1 MKKTLSIILI
11 LVVALTAVPLTG
23 CGSQGFTVMSVGEL
37 LESEDKE
44 LIELSENLSEIEKCD
59 KEDLVCI
66 LDGSFNDDTRLPTG
80 VDDNPIVYLTAKE
93 SFFNTKATTLTVP
106 KKVNC
111 IENVFPDDSGTNNSL
126 KSVTVS
132 SGARIN
138 NSFCNC
144 SALEDVD
151 LSDADRIRDSFKN
164 CSALKS
170 VKFPKTEV
178 IKSSFTNCDALEGIS
193 VAGVKR
199 IAESFTEC
207 PALSSI
213 IDPDELEVIEDSFIN
228 CPKLGT
234 IKMMSEIIKV
244 DGSFSKCPLINT
256 TEFISKASI
265 VSNSF
270 DNCENLQAVVLEG
283 VSRIECPFKNC
294 NALKTLSCTFEV
306 CRRIKG
312 GYTYDDESNKIDY
325 SDYRRYGL
333 VIHNS
338 FSGLKGMTS
347 ANVAGK
353 IDEIDNSF
361 NNLPKFNTFKY
372 NSLEKISSS
381 FQNCPKLKNEVLNDT
396 DREKRQKEEEKQ
408 KKKEEFENES
418 YGPGQSRIKF
428 VVTGSKRATLTMFK
442 LNKEKEFVITAD
454 PGESVTKSFPSGRY
468 VLMVNNEKVL
478 PTYSNILKFE
488 SGVGY
493 KVEDTDKTVFKSI
506 FNPLNRL

>member
-1 MKKTLSIILI
+1 MKKTLSVLLI
-11 LVVALTAVPLTG
+11 LVILLTAVPLTG

-44 LIELSENLSEIEKCD
+44 LIELSENLSDIDNCD
-59 KEDLVCI
+59 RDDLVCI
-66 LDGSFNDDTRLPTG
+66 LDISFSNDTKLPEG
-80 VDDNPIVYLTAKE
+80 ANDRPIVYLTAKE
-93 SFFNTKATTLTVP
+93 SFINTKATSLTVP
-106 KKVNC
+106 KDVR
-111 IENVFPDDSGTNNSL
+111 NVDCVIPDDSGTNSSL
-126 KSVTVS
+126 KSVTIS
-132 SGARIN
+132 SDADIYK
-138 NSFCNC
+138 SFCNC

-178 IKSSFTNCDALEGIS
+178 IKSSFTNCDALEDIS

-213 IDPDELEVIEDSFIN
+213 IDPDELEVIEDSFIK

-244 DGSFSKCPLINT
+244 DGSFSKCPLIKT
-256 TEFISKASI
+256 TEFISNASI
-265 VSNSF
+265 VINSF

-283 VSRIECPFKNC
+283 VSRIECPFENC

-306 CRRIKG
+306 CRRLHA
-312 GYTYDDESNKIDY
+312 YTFDDESNKIDY
-325 SDYRRYGL
+325 TDYNRYGL
-333 VIHNS
+333 LINNS

-353 IDEIDNSF
+353 IKEIDNSF

-408 KKKEEFENES
+408 KKKKEFENES
-418 YGPGQSRIKF
+418 YGPGQSRIKL
-428 VVTGSKRATLTMFK
+428 VVTGSKKATLTLLK
-442 LNKEKEFVITAD
+442 LNKEKEFVISAE
-454 PGESVTKSFPSGRY
+454 PGQSVTKSFPSGRY
-468 VLMVNNEKVL
+468 VLMIKNEKIL

-488 SGVGY
+488 SDVGY
-493 KVEDTDKTVFKSI
+493 KVEDTDKTIFKNV